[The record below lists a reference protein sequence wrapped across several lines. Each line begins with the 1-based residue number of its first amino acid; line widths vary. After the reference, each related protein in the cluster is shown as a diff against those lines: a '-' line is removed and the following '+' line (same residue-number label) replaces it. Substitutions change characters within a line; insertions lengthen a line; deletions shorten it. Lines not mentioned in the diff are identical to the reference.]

1 MNTTKHSLKYLY
13 ILNVQTLIV
22 TIIMIILRYKKRM
35 DTHTHTRNMFMHEC
49 SKLAEYSVL
58 TVQRVLKVH
67 LYEMLVVKDGESI
80 IYQCDISTW
89 VLNPLRTR
97 NHPSTSPLLLFSS
110 PSPFFLPSQIQLG
123 GLGSAVSF
131 PSG

>member
-35 DTHTHTRNMFMHEC
+35 DTHTHTHTRNMFMHEC

-80 IYQCDISTW
+80 IYQCDI
-89 VLNPLRTR
+89 
-97 NHPSTSPLLLFSS
+97 
-110 PSPFFLPSQIQLG
+110 
-123 GLGSAVSF
+123 
-131 PSG
+131 